1 MRRYVELVID
11 QTRSFP
17 EPSTEE
23 KAILLAIADA
33 NAKLCRWE
41 EALERGLLSLEDAS
55 HRIKELRHERATLLK
70 TKGDL
75 APKSRSVGKVL
86 PIPTPSMNNYIRE
99 MQERLRAKKIGYK
112 QEFLREIIKEV

>member
-33 NAKLCRWE
+33 DAKLCRWE

-55 HRIKELRHERATLLK
+55 HRIKELRHERAALLK
-70 TKGDL
+70 TKADL
-75 APKSRSVGKVL
+75 AQKSRSVGKVL
-86 PIPTPSMNNYIRE
+86 PIPTPLMNNYIRE
-99 MQERLRAKKIGYK
+99 MQERLRTKKIGYK
-112 QEFLREIIKEV
+112 KEF